1 MTIVISHIVRLVIDL
16 VLLYIM
22 LDLEIYELT
31 LTVKILVTG
40 RIIIGHVG
48 RIFQYIIGSLDDME
62 GCAAGAIANIV
73 KTILESVILL
83 SLHDDISTRV
93 AAIVIICIFARNIF
107 EAVSLCEEFS
117 D

>member
-1 MTIVISHIVRLVIDL
+1 MIIVISHGVRLVIDII
-16 VLLYIM
+16 LLYIM
-22 LDLEIYELT
+22 LGLEIYELT

-40 RIIIGHVG
+40 RIIVGHVG
-48 RIFQYIIGSLDDME
+48 RIFQYIIGSLDDIE
-62 GCAAGAIANIV
+62 GCAAGVTANIV

-83 SLHDDISTRV
+83 SLYDDISTDV
-93 AAIVIICIFARNIF
+93 AAIVIICILARNTF